1 MKYSQINPSLFINNR
16 KLFSAKIEENSIA
29 IFNANDIMP
38 TNSDGTMPFKQNSD
52 LFWLT
57 SVDQEES
64 VLAVVKNNN
73 QVKEM
78 LFLKETNEHIAI
90 WEGAKLDK
98 SPLFPITVFFKI
110 TLEPITQFLPIITSC
125 STIVLGP
132 KTVFLPILTFLPTKT
147 LFPNFTLFILMREA
161 DLRDASG

>member
-16 KLFSAKIEENSIA
+16 KLLSDKLEENSIA

-64 VLAVVKNNN
+64 VLAIVKNNN

-98 SPLFPITVFFKI
+98 ESAQK
-110 TLEPITQFLPIITSC
+110 
-125 STIVLGP
+125 
-132 KTVFLPILTFLPTKT
+132 
-147 LFPNFTLFILMREA
+147 N
-161 DLRDASG
+161 